1 MFKGIVTGVGR
12 VREGEEICSLRLNPS
27 PSHRWRDGPLSLPPG
42 EVKLE
47 TA

>member
-12 VREGEEICSLRLNPS
+12 VREGEGLRPLRLNPS
-27 PSHRWRDGPLSLPPG
+27 PSHRWRDGPLPLPPG